1 MADVKQAIEG
11 EVLSTQEL
19 ESQLST
25 LESELMSNPQFQQFV
40 QVRNQLNEKYSQ
52 VRKNVA
58 DIMIPAYQAGEVDKS
73 IKLPNGSI
81 TVTEKDVFE
90 IDEKVLPPRFW
101 KKVPDETKIRKTYQL
116 EGVAP
121 KGTVQS
127 KKYGI
132 MLKFNQEGK

>member
-1 MADVKQAIEG
+1 MADVKAAIEG

-19 ESQLST
+19 ETQVAA
-25 LESELMSNPQFQQFV
+25 LESKLMVNPEFQQFV
-40 QVRNQLNEKYSQ
+40 QLRNQLNDKYAQ
-52 VRKNVA
+52 VRKTVA

-90 IDEKVLPPRFW
+90 IDQAALPPRFW
-101 KKVPDETKIRKTYQL
+101 KKVPDETKIRKTFQL

-121 KGTVQS
+121 KGTVRS
-127 KKYGI
+127 VKYGI
-132 MLKFNQEGK
+132 MLKFKEEK

>member
-1 MADVKQAIEG
+1 MADVKAAIEG

-19 ESQLST
+19 ESQVAA
-25 LESELMSNPQFQQFV
+25 LESELMVNPQFQQFI
-40 QVRNQLNEKYSQ
+40 QLRNQLNDKYAQ

-90 IDEKVLPPRFW
+90 IDQAALPPRFW
-101 KKVPDETKIRKTYQL
+101 KKVPDETKIRKTFQL

-121 KGTVQS
+121 KGTVRS
-127 KKYGI
+127 VKYGI
-132 MLKFNQEGK
+132 MLKFKEEK